1 MREVG
6 PGARTT
12 ISFKVNG
19 GAVEVAV
26 SAEDRLIDVLRE
38 GLRLTGTKEGC
49 GIGECG
55 ACTVLLDGK
64 PVNSCLVPALQV
76 EGREVETVEG
86 LAKDGR
92 LHPLQEAFIEH
103 TAVQCGFCT
112 PGMLMSAA
120 ALLRENPNPTRED
133 IARAISGNLCR
144 CTGYHQIISAIE
156 DAARR
161 MRAQGPG
168 ASGAGTSEPPGV
180 PVMSEVSR
188 RGTHSRDSAD

>member
-1 MREVG
+1 MKQLE
-6 PGARTT
+6 PGAKATM
-12 ISFKVNG
+12 SFKVNG
-19 GAVEVAV
+19 NMVEVEV
-26 SAEDRLIDVLRE
+26 SAGDRLIDVLRE
-38 GLRLTGTKEGC
+38 GLRLTGAKEGC

-55 ACTVLLDGK
+55 ACTVLLDGRA
-64 PVNSCLVPALQV
+64 VNSCLVPAMQA

-120 ALLRENPNPTRED
+120 ALIRENPHPTREE

-161 MRAQGPG
+161 MSQERFDRSRLESSGPAVTEDLG
-168 ASGAGTSEPPGV
+168 GSSDEH
-180 PVMSEVSR
+180 R
-188 RGTHSRDSAD
+188 HK